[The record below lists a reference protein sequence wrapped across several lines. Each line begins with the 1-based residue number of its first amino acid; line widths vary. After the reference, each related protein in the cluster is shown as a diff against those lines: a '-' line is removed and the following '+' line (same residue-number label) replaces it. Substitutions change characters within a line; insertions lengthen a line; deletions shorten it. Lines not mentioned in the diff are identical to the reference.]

1 MSSSVQLCLGNC
13 RRLALELCD
22 VYQDKSPARRKHR
35 MPQSL
40 WKRVSESVPYFSTKQ
55 SMSAGRAVHFNFG
68 SELKGWLALWY
79 SSLHVGIYRVCC
91 EWGRMR
97 RVGPSFA
104 TICTWRGSGI
114 TTSANSLSKE
124 TRDWMEHIC
133 EDAPRKSGL
142 ICHLLACSQYL
153 DIPDG
158 HIPRTLP

>member
-1 MSSSVQLCLGNC
+1 MCSNVWAIAGGWLWSSVMCVRTSLLLAESTGCHSHYERGYLSLSLIFLPNNLCQL
-13 RRLALELCD
+13 AE
-22 VYQDKSPARRKHR
+22 P
-35 MPQSL
+35 
-40 WKRVSESVPYFSTKQ
+40 FIST
-55 SMSAGRAVHFNFG
+55 SGLNWRGDLHFG
-68 SELKGWLALWY
+68 I
-79 SSLHVGIYRVCC
+79 LHVGIYRVCC

-97 RVGPSFA
+97 RVGPSFP

-158 HIPRTLP
+158 HIPGTLP